1 MNLYNEGVNLEGIL
15 TSDLPIEAKVNVLF
29 DVLKNVLDEGA
40 IRARTV
46 RFKLQK
52 YVNSTD
58 INERI
63 YALNV
68 IASDGNGAKVVPTD
82 ETAQE
87 VLEDVIYWISE
98 NIAKK
103 YVQNKIEADV
113 EKALVE
119 RQDKF
124 MDELR
129 VSIIKKQKGK
139 ENTKTTDK
147 LERLEKLDAKHINK
161 NVMSLLRPENFEE
174 VVGQERAVRS
184 LISKM
189 SSPYPQHIILY
200 GPPGVGKTSAARLAL
215 EAAKKLKFTP
225 FDEDSK
231 FVEVDGTTLRWDPRE
246 ITNPLLGSVHD
257 PIYQGAGALGVAG
270 IPQPKPGAV
279 TKAHGGILFIDE
291 IGELQPIEMNKLL
304 KVLEDRKVF
313 LDSSYY
319 SSEDPN
325 MPTYIKEI
333 FDNGLPADFRL
344 IGATTRSPDEIIPA
358 IRSRCVE
365 VFFRG
370 LQPNEIRE
378 IAQKAISKV
387 GLNTSDKGLNLI
399 SRFCN
404 NGREVVN
411 LIQLCS
417 GIAINEERDYI
428 TEDDIK
434 WVIENGQY
442 TEIQEKKSSDRP
454 EVGVVNGLA
463 VHGANIG
470 MLMEIEATAKKIEGR
485 AGELK
490 ISGIIE
496 EEEITMSNRKVK
508 RKSTAF
514 SSIQNVLTALNNIFD
529 LKCEHDDIHIN
540 IPGGIPVDGPSA
552 GIAIASAV
560 YSAILRK
567 PIDSKVAMTGEISLL
582 GAVNPIGGVN
592 AKILAAKKA
601 GATRVLIP
609 EANWNES
616 FSEYDGIAIIKVKH
630 IKEVIDLCIIDGINS
645 KIDILSAKGKE

>member
-1 MNLYNEGVNLEGIL
+1 MSEIMIIL
-15 TSDLPIEAKVNVLF
+15 QTIMMVLF
-29 DVLKNVLDEGA
+29 IIYLFNSNKA
-40 IRARTV
+40 THSRTV
-46 RFKLQK
+46 VVDKENKKEMEKLLK
-52 YVNSTD
+52 MRRIKLSEPLTEKSRPTSFDD
-58 INERI
+58 IIGQE
-63 YALNV
+63 
-68 IASDGNGAKVVPTD
+68 DG
-82 ETAQE
+82 
-87 VLEDVIYWISE
+87 I
-98 NIAKK
+98 
-103 YVQNKIEADV
+103 
-113 EKALVE
+113 KAL
-119 RQDKF
+119 KAA
-124 MDELR
+124 
-129 VSIIKKQKGK
+129 ICGP
-139 ENTKTTDK
+139 N
-147 LERLEKLDAKHINK
+147 
-161 NVMSLLRPENFEE
+161 
-174 VVGQERAVRS
+174 
-184 LISKM
+184 
-189 SSPYPQHIILY
+189 PQHVIIY
-200 GPPGVGKTSAARLAL
+200 GPPGIGKTAAARLVL
-215 EAAKKLKFTP
+215 EEAKRKEKSP
-225 FDEDSK
+225 FKENAK
-231 FVEVDGTTLRWDPRE
+231 FVEIDATTIRFDERGIADPL
-246 ITNPLLGSVHD
+246 IGSVHD

-442 TEIQEKKSSDRP
+442 TEIQEKKISDRP

-514 SSIQNVLTALNNIFD
+514 SSIQNVLTALNNIYD
-529 LKCEHDDIHIN
+529 LKCDKYDIHIN

-552 GIAIASAV
+552 GIAIATAV
-560 YSAILRK
+560 YSAILEL
-567 PIDSKVAMTGEISLL
+567 PIDNKVAMTGEISLL
-582 GAVNPIGGVN
+582 GTVNPIGGVN
-592 AKILAAKKA
+592 AKILAAQKA
-601 GATRVLIP
+601 GANRVIIP
-609 EANWNES
+609 ADNWNES
-616 FSEYDGIAIIKVKH
+616 FLNYEGIDVIKVSN
-630 IKEVIDLCIIDGINS
+630 IKEVLDVCILNNDKT
-645 KIDILSAKGKE
+645 KIDILSAKAKEL